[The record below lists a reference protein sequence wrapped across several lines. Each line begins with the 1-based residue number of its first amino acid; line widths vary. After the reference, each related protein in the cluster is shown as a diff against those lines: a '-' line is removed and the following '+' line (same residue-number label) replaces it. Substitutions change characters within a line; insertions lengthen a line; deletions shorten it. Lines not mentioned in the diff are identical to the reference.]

1 MGTKV
6 VSADEARKNF
16 AELLNSATYGNER
29 IQIVRRGKVAGYI
42 TGPKDRARRVVARGG
57 SSTGEGTPAGGGRV
71 AVRPE
76 SAPIEEAILVDE
88 EETVSWD
95 ELEEAL

>member
-1 MGTKV
+1 MGTTIV
-6 VSADEARKNF
+6 TADEARKNF

-42 TGPKDRARRVVARGG
+42 IGPKDMALLEAAKGG
-57 SSTGEGTPAGGGRV
+57 ASDEGGRV
-71 AVRPE
+71 VVRPE
-76 SAPIEEAILVDE
+76 SAPIEEAIPVKG

-95 ELEEAL
+95 ELKESI